1 MYMKQYYYPTIK
13 TVIIYNL
20 YTNKVLVIQETCQD
34 LQVTIGTKV
43 FNSMWMKLLE
53 KSCHM
58 EIIQRQWK
66 ENI

>member
-43 FNSMWMKLLE
+43 FNSM
-53 KSCHM
+53 
-58 EIIQRQWK
+58 
-66 ENI
+66 